1 MKYKCLNKK
10 CEKFNVEVEYL
21 SVEYKVG
28 ADGRLVSDK
37 LICPVCGSER
47 AEINP
52 NASIPIAEKN
62 IGINEFSS
70 LSKEDRIKSLKKR
83 SHDHFEKNIKESKNA
98 KIRTA
103 VKNFRNE

>member
-10 CEKFNVEVEYL
+10 CKKFNVEAEYL
-21 SVEYKVG
+21 SVEYKVVG
-28 ADGRLVSDK
+28 GKLVSK
-37 LICPVCGSER
+37 CLQCPECGENR
-47 AEINP
+47 LEINDDA
-52 NASIPIAEKN
+52 NIPISEKN

-103 VKNFRNE
+103 VNNFRNE